1 MRQMQSSKIP
11 ENETPLLEIRDLHT
25 YFFPETGKT
34 VKAVE
39 GMNLKLFRGEVL
51 GMVGESGCG
60 KSLTAL
66 SVLRILPPAARIT
79 QGEIKLEGQDLLGL
93 NTKSLNAIRG
103 KKISMIF
110 QEPSSYLN
118 PVLTVGY
125 QIAEAWIAHSGKSR
139 KQALQKTIQIL
150 KEVGIPDPEERVKN
164 YPHELSGGQKQRI
177 MTAMA
182 LINEPDVIIAD
193 EPTTSLDVTVQ
204 AQIIKLFK
212 NLLKDHS
219 SSILFISHD
228 LPLVSEIADR
238 IIVMYAGMNVEEAPR
253 DKIISRPRHPYTRSL
268 LESIPEPTDGWKK
281 MKTIKGNVPDPSQKP
296 PGCPFHPRC
305 PLAEPDCREKA
316 PFMSR
321 VDDDHYTACYHFEK
335 M

>member
-1 MRQMQSSKIP
+1 MQSSKIP
-11 ENETPLLEIRDLHT
+11 ENEAPLLEIRDLHT
-25 YFFPETGKT
+25 YFFPEMGKT

-150 KEVGIPDPEERVKN
+150 KEMGDIE
-164 YPHELSGGQKQRI
+164 
-177 MTAMA
+177 
-182 LINEPDVIIAD
+182 
-193 EPTTSLDVTVQ
+193 
-204 AQIIKLFK
+204 
-212 NLLKDHS
+212 
-219 SSILFISHD
+219 
-228 LPLVSEIADR
+228 
-238 IIVMYAGMNVEEAPR
+238 
-253 DKIISRPRHPYTRSL
+253 
-268 LESIPEPTDGWKK
+268 
-281 MKTIKGNVPDPSQKP
+281 
-296 PGCPFHPRC
+296 
-305 PLAEPDCREKA
+305 
-316 PFMSR
+316 
-321 VDDDHYTACYHFEK
+321 
-335 M
+335 